1 MAIWQQLKAGK
12 IVPEMEEDAAV
23 GLHPKINFVA
33 DCEHAQSN
41 VLTGKGMIDDAVE
54 QISRLWEEVDHSE
67 GTTAWEWIM
76 RRSHHGGIIRGAEQR
91 VDIVGSGGDPD
102 ELASA
107 CNTWVAAWRNGIEA
121 WKKLK
126 TIANLMK

>member
-1 MAIWQQLKAGK
+1 
-12 IVPEMEEDAAV
+12 MEEDAAV
-23 GLHPKINFVA
+23 GLHPKINSGA

-41 VLTGKGMIDDAVE
+41 VIAGKGVIDDAVE
-54 QISRLWEEVDHSE
+54 QISKLRDEVERSD
-67 GTTAWEWIM
+67 GAIAWEWIM
-76 RRSHHGGIIRGAEQR
+76 RRSHHGGIIRGAEER

-102 ELASA
+102 ALLSA
-107 CNTWVAAWRNGIEA
+107 CNTWVAARRNGIES

>member
-1 MAIWQQLKAGK
+1 MFAISSG
-12 IVPEMEEDAAV
+12 PDYE
-23 GLHPKINFVA
+23 P
-33 DCEHAQSN
+33 AQSN

-76 RRSHHGGIIRGAEQR
+76 RRSHHGGIIRGAEER

-126 TIANLMK
+126 TIANLLK

>member
-12 IVPEMEEDAAV
+12 IVPEIDGDVAI
-23 GLHPKINFVA
+23 GLHTNISSGA
-33 DCEHAQSN
+33 DCEHAPSN
-41 VLTGKGMIDDAVE
+41 LLTGNGMIDEAVE
-54 QISRLWEEVDHSE
+54 QISRLWDEVDPSE
-67 GTTAWEWIM
+67 GTTDWEWIM

-102 ELASA
+102 ARLSA
-107 CNTWVAAWRNGIEA
+107 CNAWVAAWRNGIEA

>member
-12 IVPEMEEDAAV
+12 IVPGIGVDAAI
-23 GLHPKINFVA
+23 GLHTKISSGP
-33 DCEHAQSN
+33 DYEPAQSN

-54 QISRLWEEVDHSE
+54 QISKLWDEVDHSE

-76 RRSHHGGIIRGAEQR
+76 RRSHHGGIIRGAEER

-102 ELASA
+102 ALLSA
-107 CNTWVAAWRNGIEA
+107 CNSWVAAWRNGIEA

>member
-12 IVPEMEEDAAV
+12 IVPGIDGDVAI
-23 GLHPKINFVA
+23 GLHTKLSSVS
-33 DCEHAQSN
+33 DCGHTPNN
-41 VLTGKGMIDDAVE
+41 VLAGKGMIDDAVE

-76 RRSHHGGIIRGAEQR
+76 RRSHHGGIIRGAEER

-102 ELASA
+102 ALLSA
-107 CNTWVAAWRNGIEA
+107 CNSWVAAWRNGIEA

>member
-12 IVPEMEEDAAV
+12 IVPEIDEDVAI
-23 GLHPKINFVA
+23 GLHTKTSSGA
-33 DCEHAQSN
+33 DCEQGPSN
-41 VLTGKGMIDDAVE
+41 LLTGKGMIDDAVE
-54 QISRLWEEVDHSE
+54 QISKLWDEVDHSE

-76 RRSHHGGIIRGAEQR
+76 RRSHHGEIIRGAEER
-91 VDIVGSGGDPD
+91 VDTVGSGGDSD

-107 CNTWVAAWRNGIEA
+107 CNAWIAAWRRGIEA